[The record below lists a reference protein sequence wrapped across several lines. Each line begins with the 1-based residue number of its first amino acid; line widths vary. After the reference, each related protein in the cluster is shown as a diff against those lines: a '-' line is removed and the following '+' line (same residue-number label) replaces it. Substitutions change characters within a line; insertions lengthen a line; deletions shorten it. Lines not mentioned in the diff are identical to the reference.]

1 MPVRAPRADDSQT
14 EVVARRTKEPTPP
27 GIKQRFRPK
36 FHYELFVCGARG
48 HELLGTNAAELRP
61 EDAFFARNSG
71 GLRWY
76 RCLRCDSWLPLPPP
90 TKPKR
95 EFPPDEDEI
104 ELPLRGRALRDR
116 IVLRIIAIDR
126 AIHFLVL
133 AGLAVLIFA
142 FASHRA
148 QLQKFVNRLDSA
160 FYGSSGNHTQPAHGV
175 LHDLERLVTLDV
187 TTLRLIGFAAVA
199 YAILEGAE
207 AVGLWFQRRWAEYLT
222 LIATTLFL
230 PFEIYELTQ
239 SISALKVIALV
250 ANLLIL
256 FYLLLAKRL
265 FGLRGGAA
273 AEHAARERDSGWD
286 AFHRLTPGEFVTAE
300 ES

>member
-1 MPVRAPRADDSQT
+1 VRRQ
-14 EVVARRTKEPTPP
+14 RKEPIPP
-27 GIKQRFRPK
+27 GIKRRFRPT

-48 HELLGTNAAELRP
+48 HELLGTDAVSLRP
-61 EDAFFARNSG
+61 EDAFFARESG

-90 TKPKR
+90 TKPKK
-95 EFPPDEDEI
+95 EFPPDEDQI
-104 ELPLRGRALRDR
+104 TLPLRGRALRDR

-148 QLQKFVNRLDSA
+148 QLQTFVNRLDAA
-160 FYGSSGNHTQPAHGV
+160 FYGSSGGKTQHTHGV

-187 TTLRLIGFAAVA
+187 STLRLIGYAAVA
-199 YAILEGAE
+199 YALLEGAE

-222 LIATTLFL
+222 LVATALFL
-230 PFEIYELTQ
+230 PFELYELSQ
-239 SISALKVIALV
+239 SLSTLKLV
-250 ANLLIL
+250 ALAANLAIL
-256 FYLLLAKRL
+256 LYLLFAKRL

-273 AEHAARERDSGWD
+273 AEHAARQRDSGWE
-286 AFHRLTPGEFVTAE
+286 AFHKLTPGEWVAAE
-300 ES
+300 DSY

>member
-1 MPVRAPRADDSQT
+1 M
-14 EVVARRTKEPTPP
+14 RRRLKEPVPA
-27 GIKQRFRPK
+27 GIKRRFRPK

-48 HELLGTNAAELRP
+48 HELLGTDAASLRP
-61 EDAFFARNSG
+61 EDDFFARSNG

-90 TKPKR
+90 KKPRR

-116 IVLRIIAIDR
+116 IVLRVIAIDR

-142 FASHRA
+142 FASHRT
-148 QLQKFVNRLDSA
+148 QLQKFVNRLDAA
-160 FYGSSGNHTQPAHGV
+160 FYGSSGGKPQHAHGI

-187 TTLRLIGFAAVA
+187 TTLRLIGYAAVA
-199 YAILEGAE
+199 YALLEGAE

-222 LIATTLFL
+222 LVATALFL
-230 PFEIYELTQ
+230 PFELWELSN
-239 SISALKVIALV
+239 SISVLKVIALV
-250 ANLLIL
+250 ANIAILL
-256 FYLLLAKRL
+256 YLLFAKRL

-286 AFHRLTPGEFVTAE
+286 AFHQLTPGAFVAAD
-300 ES
+300 

>member
-1 MPVRAPRADDSQT
+1 
-14 EVVARRTKEPTPP
+14 
-27 GIKQRFRPK
+27 
-36 FHYELFVCGARG
+36 
-48 HELLGTNAAELRP
+48 
-61 EDAFFARNSG
+61 
-71 GLRWY
+71 LRWY

-90 TKPKR
+90 AKPKR

-160 FYGSSGNHTQPAHGV
+160 FYGSSGNHTQHAHGI

-230 PFEIYELTQ
+230 PFEIYELSET
-239 SISALKVIALV
+239 ITTLKVIALV
-250 ANLLIL
+250 ANLAIL

-265 FGLRGGAA
+265 FGLRGGAE

-286 AFHRLTPGEFVTAE
+286 AFHRLTPGEFVAAE
-300 ES
+300 DG

>member
-1 MPVRAPRADDSQT
+1 M
-14 EVVARRTKEPTPP
+14 RRRNREPTPP
-27 GIKQRFRPK
+27 GIKRRFRPK

-48 HELLGTNAAELRP
+48 HELLGTDAASVRP
-61 EDAFFARNSG
+61 EDAFFARESG

-90 TKPKR
+90 TKPKW
-95 EFPPDEDEI
+95 EFPDEDEI

-116 IVLRIIAIDR
+116 IVLRLIAIDR
-126 AIHFLVL
+126 AFHFLVL

-148 QLQKFVNRLDSA
+148 QLQRFVNRLDAA
-160 FYGSSGNHTQPAHGV
+160 FYGSSGGHAQPAHGV

-187 TTLRLIGFAAVA
+187 TTLRLIGYAAVA
-199 YAILEGAE
+199 YALLEGAE
-207 AVGLWFQRRWAEYLT
+207 AIGLWFQHRWAEYLT
-222 LIATTLFL
+222 LVATALFL
-230 PFEIYELTQ
+230 PFELYELSQT
-239 SISALKVIALV
+239 ISTLKMLALV
-250 ANLLIL
+250 ANLAIL
-256 FYLLLAKRL
+256 LYLLLAKRL

-286 AFHRLTPGEFVTAE
+286 AFHRLTPGAFVPAE
-300 ES
+300 DG